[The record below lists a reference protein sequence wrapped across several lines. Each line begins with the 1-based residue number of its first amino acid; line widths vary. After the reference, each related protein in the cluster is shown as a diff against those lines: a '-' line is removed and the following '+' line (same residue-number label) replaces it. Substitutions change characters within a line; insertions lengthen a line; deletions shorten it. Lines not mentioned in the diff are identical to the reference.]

1 MVRISS
7 NTIRTS
13 DGSEISTGDQFN
25 DRVGRCDHFN
35 DDGSY
40 RNGGDTFS
48 RDLNDFDSISA
59 HRSPFD
65 PAYPDLDKIKNPY
78 DAASDFLDDQSVLGK
93 ARYLHEL
100 EKAKMEYD
108 LQMMHYQNWYNS
120 PAQVAARQRA
130 AGINPDLVGLQGA
143 ESASAESPD
152 GSGVA
157 SVTPTDLAQS
167 QMKAQKISNI
177 MSVVNGIAGVAS
189 LATNFAQL
197 SMMKSQKN
205 LLSAQGNE
213 VNLNNIAKE
222 KALLLAGLGEAG
234 ASAISAA
241 VASGDESFD
250 FSTWLGST
258 DHSGI
263 FNAYSSGH
271 PNSRAIFDN
280 LLTSPEVIQAEAMR
294 IAEERAA
301 TQSDFSK
308 IAGSKY
314 YSDDVVIQMSM
325 VGPLMDAQI
334 QLEQNNI
341 ELENKLNAIRSKYA
355 SNLDVEGLAD
365 SANKVA
371 ASQGAEADYQTTYY
385 SSLDAEE
392 MAAIEFMI
400 KQNEKVKAT
409 MEKQI
414 NDNLKTVYMKNKDN
428 ERGFA
433 AAYLF
438 TSGASA
444 HWTAYLGAYELTNGI
459 NRLNTDPSTNPNF
472 TPGSI
477 VNPSTPGN
485 VNSWMYNFD
494 EPTDF
499 SPSFLAFK

>member
-1 MVRISS
+1 MVFISS
-7 NTIRTS
+7 KTIRTS
-13 DGSEISTGDQFN
+13 DGSEVSTGDQFN
-25 DRVGRCDHFN
+25 DVYDGSERYGGDYYSRNFN
-35 DDGSY
+35 DPDSIASH
-40 RNGGDTFS
+40 RAP
-48 RDLNDFDSISA
+48 FDS
-59 HRSPFD
+59 
-65 PAYPDLDKIKNPY
+65 AYPDLDKIKNPY
-78 DAASDFLDDQSVLGK
+78 DAAADFLDDQSVLGK

-108 LQMMHYQNWYNS
+108 MQMMHYQNWYNS

-143 ESASAESPD
+143 ESASAESSD

-157 SVTPTDLAQS
+157 SVTPTDLAES

-177 MSVVNGIAGVAS
+177 MSVVNGVAGVAS

-205 LLSAQGNE
+205 LMSAQGTE

-241 VASGDESFD
+241 VAAGDESFD

-294 IAEERAA
+294 ITEERAS

-334 QLEQNNI
+334 ELEQNNI
-341 ELENKLNAIRSKYA
+341 RLEKELNVIRSRYA
-355 SNLDVEGLAD
+355 SSLDIEGLAD

-371 ASQGAEADYQTTYY
+371 ASQGAEADYQNTYF
-385 SSLDAEE
+385 SSLDAEK
-392 MAAIEFMI
+392 MAAIEFAI

-409 MEKQI
+409 MEKHI
-414 NDNLKTVYMKNKDN
+414 NENLKTVYLQNKDN

-438 TSGASA
+438 TSGAGA
-444 HWTAYLGAYELTNGI
+444 HWAAYLGAYELANGI
-459 NRLNTDPSTNPNF
+459 ERIKQPD
-472 TPGSI
+472 
-477 VNPSTPGN
+477 PGN
-485 VNSWMYNFD
+485 PTTNTWMNEIED
-494 EPTDF
+494 PADF
-499 SPSFLAFK
+499 SPSTLAFK